1 VQASEKQLQQ
11 KRHNFRV
18 TKIDKEIPFFKKS
31 VGINVLAFTYNRP
44 LMVLRQMLR
53 NCWGM

>member
-18 TKIDKEIPFFKKS
+18 TKIDKEIPFLKKS